1 MDGAQLITIFP
12 STIHGD
18 IVAPASK
25 SSMQRACAA
34 AFVKKGISIIHN
46 PGIANDDKASL
57 DVIQKM
63 GAIVTTLE
71 DGSLKIDS
79 SNIQTKENVIIDF
92 GESGLGSRM
101 FTPIAALNEGKVH
114 ITGHGSLTTRP
125 MNFFD
130 EVLPKLEVE
139 IKSNDGKLPLD
150 IQGPLVPHNIT
161 VDGSLSSQYLTGLL
175 LSFAAAQAN
184 NVTIKVEN
192 LKSKPYID
200 LTLKVMEDFQLKLPE
215 NHNYESFKFGTE
227 SVISKDIIEYQVEG
241 DWSGGAFLL
250 VAAAVGGSS
259 VIKGLDVQSTQAD
272 KAIINALQ
280 ESGVQMSI
288 GFDQIEITKPA
299 KLKPFRF
306 DATEC
311 PDLFPPLVAL
321 AANCEGD
328 SMIEGVTRLAHKESD
343 RGLTLQEEFGKM
355 GITIDLKGD
364 VMIVHG
370 GTGIHAATT
379 HSHNDHRI
387 AMAIAIAALN
397 ANGAVAIEEPMA
409 VNKSYPNFYEHIQK
423 LGVKL
428 EVKF

>member
-1 MDGAQLITIFP
+1 MDGAQLITVYP
-12 STIHGD
+12 SKISGE

-57 DVIQKM
+57 AVIQTL
-63 GAIVTTLE
+63 GAIVTELE
-71 DGSLKIDS
+71 NGSLKIDS
-79 SNIQTKENVIIDF
+79 SDISTKELVTIDF

-101 FTPIAALNEGKVH
+101 FTPIAALSASKVH

-130 EVLPKLEVE
+130 EVLPKLEVD
-139 IKSNDGKLPLD
+139 IQSNEGKLPLD

-215 NHNYESFKFGTE
+215 NHNYESFTFGTE
-227 SVISKDIIEYQVEG
+227 SVISKDTIVYQVEG

-272 KAIINALQ
+272 KAILNALQ
-280 ESGVQMSI
+280 ESGVQLSI
-288 GFDQIEITKPA
+288 GFDQIEITKPTS
-299 KLKPFRF
+299 LKPFRF

-321 AANCEGD
+321 AANCQGD

-355 GITIDLKGD
+355 GIEVELKGD

-370 GTGIHAATT
+370 GTGIQSATT
-379 HSHNDHRI
+379 TSHNDHRI
-387 AMAIAIAALN
+387 AMAIAVAALN
-397 ANGAVAIEEPMA
+397 ANGPVAIQDPMA
-409 VNKSYPNFYEHIQK
+409 VKKSYPNFYEHIEK
-423 LGVKL
+423 LGVK
-428 EVKF
+428 VV